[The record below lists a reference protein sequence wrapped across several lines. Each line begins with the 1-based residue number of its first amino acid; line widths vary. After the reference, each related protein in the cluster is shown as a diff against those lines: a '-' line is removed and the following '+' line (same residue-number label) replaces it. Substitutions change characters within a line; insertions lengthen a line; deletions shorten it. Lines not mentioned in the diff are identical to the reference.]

1 MKINYLIYLFFLVIN
16 ILLMKKIHKHDSNIM
31 DFAHEIAMKSDMR
44 TKHGC
49 VITDYRKK
57 IISAK
62 CNELLNIPQKK
73 INNITFSK
81 QNKILSRHAEENAL
95 RNVDTS
101 QLCGAS
107 LYVVRTGYD
116 NKFMNSK
123 PCDKCMSIINTCMK
137 KYGLKVVYYS
147 GE

>member
-1 MKINYLIYLFFLVIN
+1 MKINYLIYLFFLIIN

-49 VITDYRKK
+49 VDYRKK

-73 INNITFSK
+73 IDNIIFSK
-81 QNKILSRHAEENAL
+81 QNKIMSRHEL
-95 RNVDTS
+95 INVDTRC
-101 QLCGAS
+101 L
-107 LYVVRTGYD
+107 LELV
-116 NKFMNSK
+116 M
-123 PCDKCMSIINTCMK
+123 IIN
-137 KYGLKVVYYS
+137 L
-147 GE
+147 